1 MPPKR
6 AGSLQRAVTKADART
21 HFRRSFTQN
30 AAVLVVAGALAGG
43 AAFGVAWVAGFGA
56 VAHVALHAHY
66 VWLPVALAG
75 LIPAYA
81 GYIAAHRAVARVEG
95 GPELRWTHSA
105 AVVAAGFGAFAVR
118 GGFAVD
124 VDALRRAGATR
135 REARVRTLGLGALEY
150 AILAPAA
157 CGAAIFL
164 LVRAAHISF
173 GLTLPWAIAVP
184 IGFAVA
190 LPMTRYRERLRRRG
204 GLASALAH
212 GLDAVAVLRDLSV
225 RLRTFG
231 AAAFVG
237 MAAYWLGDIFVL
249 WATLHA
255 FLGRPPPV
263 ATLVIGYAT
272 GYVLTRRTLPLAG
285 AGAVEALVPFAL
297 HWTGYPLAASLLAVV
312 AYRIAN
318 LWLPLIPAL
327 LGLRAMRHAFEH
339 DDGTKHPLA
348 A

>member
-1 MPPKR
+1 M
-6 AGSLQRAVTKADART
+6 AAWGSALLRRAVANAERWT
-21 HFRRSFTQN
+21 HFHRSSTQH
-30 AAVLVVAGALAGG
+30 AAVLLFAGALAFG
-43 AAFGVAWVAGFGA
+43 ATVGVASIAGFGA
-56 VAHVALHAHY
+56 VAQFFVDAHLI
-66 VWLPVALAG
+66 WLPVALAG

-95 GPELRWTHSA
+95 GPELAWTHTA

-124 VDALRRAGATR
+124 LDALCRAGASR
-135 REARVRTLGLGALEY
+135 SEARVRTLGLGVLEY
-150 AILAPAA
+150 AVLAPAA

-164 LVRAAHISF
+164 LVRAAHISL
-173 GLTLPWAIAVP
+173 GLTLPWAVAVP
-184 IGFAVA
+184 IGFAIA
-190 LPMTRYRERLRRRG
+190 LPLMRRRDSLRG
-204 GLASALAH
+204 RGRLLRALAH
-212 GLDAVAVLRDLSV
+212 GLDAVAVLRHLSL
-225 RLRTFG
+225 RLRTYG
-231 AAAFVG
+231 ALAFVG

-255 FLGRPPPV
+255 FLGRPPAV

-297 HWTGYPLAASLLAVV
+297 HWTNFPLAASLLAVV
-312 AYRIAN
+312 AYRIFN
-318 LWLPLIPAL
+318 LWLPLIPAAI
-327 LGLRAMRHAFEH
+327 GLRALQRTYPVAGDSER
-339 DDGTKHPLA
+339 PLA

>member
-1 MPPKR
+1 MASTRTPFLHR
-6 AGSLQRAVTKADART
+6 AIAKADGRT

-30 AAVLVVAGALAGG
+30 AAVLALAGILAGG
-43 AAFGVAWVAGFGA
+43 AAIAVAWVAGLGVVVHVF
-56 VAHVALHAHY
+56 AHADF

-81 GYIAAHRAVARVEG
+81 GYIAAHRSVARVED
-95 GPELRWTHSA
+95 GPNLNWTHTA

-124 VDALRRAGATR
+124 LDALSRAGATR

-184 IGFAVA
+184 LGFAVA
-190 LPMTRYRERLRRRG
+190 LPMLRYRDGLRRRG
-204 GLASALAH
+204 GIAAAVAH
-212 GLDAVAVLRDLSV
+212 GLDAVAVLRDLAV
-225 RLRTFG
+225 RLRSFG

-285 AGAVEALVPFAL
+285 AGAVEAFVPFAL
-297 HWTGYPLAASLLAVV
+297 HWTGYPLAASLLAVM
-312 AYRIAN
+312 AYRIFN

-327 LGLRAMRHAFEH
+327 FGLRAMRHSFA
-339 DDGTKHPLA
+339 DGNGKEHPLA